1 MIKIEI
7 KDSVKIIENR
17 NKIHYCVSG
26 IEILNFYFNF
36 IEFFLSLYPIPVNRS
51 LTIVVSKIF
60 ILKVVK
66 TYYFK
71 INYIRY
77 YYIT

>member
-17 NKIHYCVSG
+17 NKIHYFVSG

-36 IEFFLSLYPIPVNRS
+36 IELFLSCYPVLVIH
-51 LTIVVSKIF
+51 
-60 ILKVVK
+60 
-66 TYYFK
+66 Y
-71 INYIRY
+71 
-77 YYIT
+77 